1 MTEGPIIQANAVTFL
16 RARHITAHGHDH
28 ESEAHDI
35 DRQRAYCQSAAE
47 RLGAAI
53 VREYVEYGGTGPIR
67 SRPILS
73 RMLGDLRTL
82 LGIQYVLVFSLDRL
96 VRKPEDLKELEEAIQ
111 ATGARLTEVNDHPVS
126 TATRKEAV

>member
-1 MTEGPIIQANAVTFL
+1 MTEGPIIQANAVVFL
-16 RARHITAHGHDH
+16 RARHITAHGGDH
-28 ESEAHDI
+28 ESEEHDI

-47 RLGAAI
+47 RLGATI
-53 VREYVEYGGTGPIR
+53 VKEYVEYGGTGPIR

-96 VRKPEDLKELEEAIQ
+96 VRKPEDLQELEEAIQ
-111 ATGARLTEVNDHPVS
+111 ASGARLMDVNNHS
-126 TATRKEAV
+126 ALSATRKEAL